1 MDITQIEKAQV
12 LGALYKGPIH
22 QQQGHPGRERLWR
35 LLLKHQHGIRKHFAE
50 WGGDLEL
57 DEAEG
62 YARIIELDV
71 DDDIREQ
78 LPTLIEKRPL
88 NYPTTLLVVLLRKQL
103 IEHQRFSGE
112 SMLRTSRADMH
123 EQLNHFLNVG
133 QMDEVKVRDR
143 IDESINTLERYGL
156 LRQLGN
162 EGNEYEVRRILNSFV
177 DLEFINEFEEK
188 LRQYAHTYFKQ
199 SADYDAD

>member
-1 MDITQIEKAQV
+1 MDVAQLEKAQV
-12 LGALYKGPIH
+12 LVALYKGPVY
-22 QQQGHPGRERLWR
+22 QQQGHANRERLWR
-35 LLLKHQHGIRKHFAE
+35 LLLKHQHSVRRHLAD

-62 YARIIELDV
+62 YARIVELDV
-71 DDDIREQ
+71 EDDIREQ

-112 SMLRTSRADMH
+112 TILRTSRTDIH
-123 EQLNHFLNVG
+123 ELLSHFLNVG
-133 QMDEVKVRDR
+133 QTDEAKVRDR
-143 IDESINTLERYGL
+143 IDDSISTLERYGL
-156 LRQLGN
+156 LRNLGT
-162 EGNEYEVRRILNSFV
+162 EGDDYEVRRILNSFV
-177 DLEFINEFEEK
+177 DLAFIDAFEEK

-199 SADYDAD
+199 TADHDTE

>member
-1 MDITQIEKAQV
+1 MDIAQIEKAQV

-22 QQQGHPGRERLWR
+22 QQHGHPSRERLWR
-35 LLLKHQHGIRKHFAE
+35 LLLKHQQGIRKHFAE

-71 DDDIREQ
+71 EDDIREQ

-103 IEHQRFSGE
+103 IEHQRFSSE
-112 SMLRTSRADMH
+112 TMLRTNRTDMH
-123 EQLNHFLNVG
+123 EQLSHFLNTG
-133 QMDEVKVRDR
+133 QTDEARVRDR
-143 IDESINTLERYGL
+143 MDESINTLERYGL
-156 LRQLGN
+156 LRKIGN
-162 EGNEYEVRRILNSFV
+162 ESEDYEVRRILNSFV

-188 LRQYAHTYFKQ
+188 LRQYAQTYFKQ
-199 SADYDAD
+199 AADHDAD

>member
-12 LGALYKGPIH
+12 LGALYKGPVY

-35 LLLKHQHGIRKHFAE
+35 LLLKHQYGIRKHVAE

-62 YARIIELDV
+62 YARLIELEV
-71 DDDIREQ
+71 DYDIREQ

-103 IEHQRFSGE
+103 IEHQRFSSEG
-112 SMLRTSRADMH
+112 MLRTSRADIH
-123 EQLNHFLNVG
+123 EQLGNFLNAG
-133 QMDEVKVRDR
+133 QTDEARVRDR

-156 LRQLGN
+156 LRSLDT
-162 EGNEYEVRRILNSFV
+162 EGDEFEVRRILNSFV
-177 DLEFINEFEEK
+177 DGEFINEFDEK

-199 SADYDAD
+199 AADHDAD